1 MPVPPTAGRLV
12 TTQSGWRNLS
22 AALHNHDFAL
32 FTWAGMPGLVAMW
45 AQRIG
50 IGWLAWELTHSP
62 AWLGA
67 VAMADLL
74 PAVFIAPLSGAL
86 VDRINV
92 LRLLG
97 VTQALTV
104 AHAAALWILTLTGV
118 IDIWLLF
125 GLATLLGF
133 NQPFVVAS
141 RHNLVPLLIPPQ
153 LLGSA
158 IAINSICFNLARFV
172 GPAVAGILIAWSG
185 VEIVFLI
192 ETIAETILLVSL
204 AFFRVRPQPKAL
216 SHGGLMSLLDDVR
229 AGIGYITEHAG
240 IGPILV
246 LLTFTA
252 VSSRPSLELLPG
264 FADAVFQRGAEG
276 LGWLGAAVGLGGIS
290 GALWLARR
298 GSVQGLTAAVVG
310 FSLSMSLALIAFA
323 ALGNFWLALVFLAMC
338 GFSMVIAGAG
348 TQTLL
353 QWAVDPAMRGR
364 VMSAYTLLYRG
375 LPALGA
381 LAIGAAAEFVGL
393 RVAVAC
399 AAALCAL
406 TCLWA
411 LRRKKS
417 MARALEKPAAIIAE
431 GPS

>member
-1 MPVPPTAGRLV
+1 MTA
-12 TTQSGWRNLS
+12 QSGWRNLS
-22 AALHNHDFAL
+22 AALGNHDFAI

-50 IGWLAWELTHSP
+50 IGWLAWDLTQSP
-62 AWLGA
+62 AWLGII
-67 VAMADLL
+67 AMADLL
-74 PAVFIAPLSGAL
+74 PAVFIAPLSGAM
-86 VDRINV
+86 VDRLNV

-97 VTQALTV
+97 ITQALTV
-104 AHAAALWILTLTGV
+104 AHAAALWILTLTGI

-125 GLATLLGF
+125 GLALLLGF

-141 RHNLVPLLIPPQ
+141 RHNLVPLIVPPQ

-158 IAINSICFNLARFV
+158 IAINSISFNVARFI

-185 VEIVFLI
+185 VEIVFLV

-204 AFFRVRPQPKAL
+204 AFFRVNPQPKAIAR
-216 SHGGLMSLLDDVR
+216 GGMLALIADVR
-229 AGIGYITEHAG
+229 AGIGYIAGHTG

-298 GSVQGLTAAVVG
+298 SSVQGLTKAVIG
-310 FSLSMSLALIAFA
+310 FSLSMSLALVAFA
-323 ALGNFWLALVFLAMC
+323 VLGNFWLALVFLAMC

-353 QWAVDPAMRGR
+353 QWSVDPAMRGR

-381 LAIGAAAEFVGL
+381 LAIGAAAEFIGL
-393 RVAVAC
+393 RAAVAC
-399 AAALCAL
+399 AATTCAV

-411 LRRKKS
+411 LRRQRR
-417 MARALEKPAAIIAE
+417 MAHALEKPAAHAATAE
-431 GPS
+431 TAS

>member
-1 MPVPPTAGRLV
+1 VSA
-12 TTQSGWRNLS
+12 QSGWRDLS
-22 AALHNHDFAL
+22 AALANHDFAI

-50 IGWLAWELTHSP
+50 IGWLAWELTESP
-62 AWLGA
+62 AWLG
-67 VAMADLL
+67 VIAMADLL

-97 VTQALTV
+97 ATQALTV

-118 IDIWLLF
+118 IDIWILF
-125 GLATLLGF
+125 ALALLLGF

-141 RHNLVPLLIPPQ
+141 RHNLVPLIVPIQ

-158 IAINSICFNLARFV
+158 IAINSISFNVARFI
-172 GPAVAGILIAWSG
+172 GPAVAGMLIAWSG
-185 VEIVFLI
+185 VEIVFLV
-192 ETIAETILLVSL
+192 ETIAETVLLVSL
-204 AFFRVRPQPKAL
+204 AFFRINPQPKAV
-216 SHGGLMSLLDDVR
+216 SRGGLAALLGDVR
-229 AGIGYITEHAG
+229 AGIGYIAGHAG

-264 FADAVFQRGAEG
+264 FADAVFHRGAEG

-298 GSVQGLTAAVVG
+298 GSVHGLTGAVVG
-310 FSLSMSLALIAFA
+310 FSLSMSLALIGFA
-323 ALGNFWLALVFLAMC
+323 TLGNFWLALVFLAMC

-353 QWAVDPAMRGR
+353 QWSVDPAMRGR

-381 LAIGAAAEFVGL
+381 LAIGAAAEFIGL
-393 RVAVAC
+393 RAAVAC
-399 AAALCAL
+399 AAATCAV

-411 LRRKKS
+411 LRRKKC
-417 MARALEKPAAIIAE
+417 MAHALEAPPAADR
-431 GPS
+431 S